1 MDTLQIAFKTHR
13 GSQEG
18 GDRDSFL
25 YGHNLFIVAESVGG
39 DRRGD
44 LLKERA
50 FQTINESFFRH
61 LSKAQS
67 PADALIYALQ
77 KANEDI
83 LSERDKLGENT
94 AASVSVVYVK
104 DRIMYFSHLGDS
116 RIYSLHGGELN
127 QLTRDHTLDE
137 EDPFAE
143 ARYRNPRAIRALT
156 EGLGIHEK
164 PTINVKKYPLQKK
177 ELIIMTTG
185 GLTTR
190 VSNREIFKLAS
201 NTKNPERLC
210 NRLIDLAHRK
220 GGNGDMTVG
229 TMRLGK
235 ISKELHHVVI
245 LYSLFFLL
253 ILSAMGG
260 YALKYREQGPRGDQL
275 FNQPKEDIQPVK
287 ESPRLQEGKG
297 IKDEKREMSPQ
308 SQVRNN
314 ASLGESQDNTIYT
327 FISSWKAAWENTAGE
342 NSDIE
347 HYLSFYSE
355 NFLSMGLDKYGWGH
369 DRAEK
374 GRNSRWIRIDISD
387 IKISHSTADNQVEV
401 RFLQNYRVSNVSD
414 TSHKVLTLLK
424 EGKEWKITAEESY

>member
-18 GDRDSFL
+18 KDYDSFL
-25 YGHNLFIVAESVGG
+25 YKQNLFIVAEGVGG
-39 DRRGD
+39 GHCGD
-44 LLKERA
+44 FIKEWVFR
-50 FQTINESFFRH
+50 TIYESFFRH
-61 LSKAQS
+61 LSKVQS
-67 PADALIYALQ
+67 PADALIYALE
-77 KANEDI
+77 KANEGI
-83 LSERDKLGENT
+83 LNEREKLGEKT

-137 EDPFAE
+137 EEPFAE
-143 ARYRNPRAIRALT
+143 ARFRNPRAVRALT

-164 PTINVKKYPLQKK
+164 PTINVKKYPLNKK
-177 ELIIMTTG
+177 DLIIMTTG
-185 GLTTR
+185 GLTIR
-190 VSNREIFKLAS
+190 VSNREIFKLS
-201 NTKNPERLC
+201 SKIKNPERLC
-210 NRLIDLAHRK
+210 NRLIDLARRK
-220 GGNGDMTVG
+220 GGDGNMTVG
-229 TMRLGK
+229 TMRFGK
-235 ISKELHHVVI
+235 LSKELHHVII

-260 YALKYREQGPRGDQL
+260 YALKYSEQRPQGDQPID
-275 FNQPKEDIQPVK
+275 QPKDFQPVK
-287 ESPRLQEGKG
+287 ESSRPQRGRG
-297 IKDEKREMSPQ
+297 ILDEEREMSPHNQ
-308 SQVRNN
+308 AGDTMPFRESPGNN
-314 ASLGESQDNTIYT
+314 IYS
-327 FISSWKAAWENTAGE
+327 FISRWKAAWENTAGE

-369 DRAEK
+369 DKAEK
-374 GRNSRWIRIDISD
+374 GRSNRWIRIDISD
-387 IKISHSTADNQVEV
+387 IKISQPRADNQVEV

-414 TSHKVLTLLK
+414 TSHKVLTLIK